1 MRRRLVT
8 SAEQLQ
14 VQAIEDSLYAQS
26 YCSDKL
32 RPMPHVLVVDDHENT
47 AKAMTALLR
56 RLGYDASCALN
67 ANDALESLRNKP
79 TALVLLDVM
88 MPQTSGLR
96 LLETMRADSSLA
108 GVPVIIHSAY
118 CDPVTQSE
126 ALRLGAVSYLLK
138 DYLPLNKIR
147 EVIETYA
154 GKADSAPATVAQ
166 GD

>member
-1 MRRRLVT
+1 
-8 SAEQLQ
+8 
-14 VQAIEDSLYAQS
+14 
-26 YCSDKL
+26 
-32 RPMPHVLVVDDHENT
+32 MPHVLVVDDHENT
-47 AKAMTALLR
+47 AKAMSALLR
-56 RLGYDASCALN
+56 RLGYETSSALN
-67 ANDALESLRNKP
+67 ANDALEMLRSTS

-96 LLETMRADSSLA
+96 LLETMRADPALA

-138 DYLPLNKIR
+138 DYLPLDKIR

-154 GKADSAPATVAQ
+154 GKATSVSAQVREPTFPSPGTPSAAS
-166 GD
+166 